1 MEARDK
7 IVFSLQ
13 PGNDTN
19 VQGGATQNEQWN
31 ATENGH
37 NGGTQTRPNN
47 GLQKGHGG
55 ETRTSTEP
63 DNETQNGQGGETCT
77 STEPDNGT
85 QNGQRDETRTSTEPD
100 NGTQNG
106 QGGETRSSTEPD
118 SGTQNG
124 QSGETRTV
132 QDNAVQNTE
141 SRTRRKKAN
150 KDRQYLQDKHDGR
163 EKTGRRNPE
172 VAPRLR
178 RRKLHEKEQD
188 VHENEKEEEVVK
200 CQAFLCQEWIAC
212 DKCERWL
219 HFDTVCE
226 ASCLY

>member
-1 MEARDK
+1 MAVSKLDQTTDYK
-7 IVFSLQ
+7 KDMVVKHIL
-13 PGNDTN
+13 
-19 VQGGATQNEQWN
+19 AQNRT
-31 ATENGH
+31 TEH
-37 NGGTQTRPNN
+37 KT
-47 GLQKGHGG
+47 
-55 ETRTSTEP
+55 
-63 DNETQNGQGGETCT
+63 
-77 STEPDNGT
+77 DNGT
-85 QNGQRDETRTSTEPD
+85 QNAHGGETRTSTEPD

-106 QGGETRSSTEPD
+106 QGGETRTSTEPDNRTQNGQGDETRSSTEPD

-150 KDRQYLQDKHDGR
+150 KDRQYLQDKQDGR

-200 CQAFLCQEWIAC
+200 CQAFLCQEPKRQRQKWIAC

-219 HFDTVCE
+219 HFECVGIQRKHKGNYDCGCSIARIE
-226 ASCLY
+226 RS